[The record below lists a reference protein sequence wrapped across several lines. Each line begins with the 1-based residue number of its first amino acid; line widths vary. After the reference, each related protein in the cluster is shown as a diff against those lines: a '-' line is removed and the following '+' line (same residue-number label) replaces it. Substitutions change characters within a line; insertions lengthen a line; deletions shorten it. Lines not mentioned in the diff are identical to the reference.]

1 MATDDF
7 TTEAEYAE
15 ILATVLATAGYRDQD
30 RDRWVSLH
38 AAAERS
44 EVGQRTI
51 EAWLHGEG
59 LSTVAA
65 FSRVLEAHGYEIRIK
80 RSTTH
85 APEEEEHRLRGV
97 SRVRTQDPAE

>member
-1 MATDDF
+1 MDTEDF

-44 EVGQRTI
+44 DVSRDTI
-51 EAWLHGEG
+51 ERWLKGEG
-59 LSTVAA
+59 LGTVAA
-65 FSRVLEAHGYEIRIK
+65 YSRVLEAHGYEIRIK
-80 RSTTH
+80 RSITTDS
-85 APEEEEHRLRGV
+85 PKEEEHR
-97 SRVRTQDPAE
+97 